1 MKKKIFIT
9 LLAVFML
16 TIFSVTAFAL
26 DLGDIDGNGKIVASD
41 ARMVLRHS
49 AKIELLNE
57 EQAEAADVDANGKI
71 TAADARLIL
80 RVAAKLDLPFEGLG
94 IDEYLV
100 EKGVLNVAVPVDNA
114 PFAYVEDGILKGF
127 DAEAAEKLA
136 SKTRLEV
143 KMHPMSYDECIEAV
157 KNGTCDIA
165 TGVNAD
171 KLPEGTYVAGK
182 YLYCSLTCVVLKNSE
197 LKTVADIRNNKE
209 IAVGVI
215 EDTPGAKIAETN
227 FANGADAY
235 FDTCADAVVAL
246 ENGSVDVLI
255 TDDTYAIYTG
265 NANSSVDFIRD
276 ETFYA
281 VDMAF
286 VTSASSSQLAEKL
299 KPYITAM
306 NSGVDWDESG
316 RSSISVSQN
325 KISLL
330 PGGTACV
337 EITAECFYT
346 PHLSVSLSGNI
357 YKTNIEEINGKT
369 YAFITAPSNL
379 IGIGSVTA
387 VMWSG
392 PQSYEASI
400 EVKIDDGC
408 PDYYQYFDGVR
419 IPDFG
424 AFTKTAPYETVVDK
438 DNGIIVH
445 TYSAEDLYNNGITD
459 SSKLEA
465 YLDAIE
471 SAGYTYMG
479 YQELAN
485 TISLVFVDEKTE
497 KMVTYVEAY
506 DEDGYITAI
515 GVGYMLPDFMFRS

>member
-1 MKKKIFIT
+1 MKKKIIIT
-9 LLAVFML
+9 LLTAILL
-16 TIFSVTAFAL
+16 TILSVTAFAFAT
-26 DLGDIDGNGKIVASD
+26 GDVTGDEKI
-41 ARMVLRHS
+41 
-49 AKIELLNE
+49 N
-57 EQAEAADVDANGKI
+57 
-71 TAADARLIL
+71 AADARLVLRYSAKLQELDEEQFKAADVDNSGIVNAADARKIL

-171 KLPEGTYVAGK
+171 KLPEGTSVAGK
-182 YLYCSLTCVVLKNSE
+182 YLYCSLTCVVLKDSA

-246 ENGSVDVLI
+246 ENGSIDVLI

-276 ETFYA
+276 ETFYT
-281 VDMAF
+281 VDMTF

-316 RSSISVSQN
+316 RSSISASQN
-325 KISLL
+325 KISLR

-346 PHLSVSLSGNI
+346 PHPSFSMSGNI
-357 YKTNIEEINGKT
+357 YKTSIEEINGKT

-392 PQSYEASI
+392 PQFYEASI
-400 EVKIDDGC
+400 EVEIDDGC

-424 AFTKTAPYETVVDK
+424 AFTGTSPMQTEVDTDNKVV
-438 DNGIIVH
+438 VH
-445 TYSAEDLYNNGITD
+445 AYDAVELYNNGITD
-459 SSKLEA
+459 TSQLDA
-465 YLDAIE
+465 YLDSIE
-471 SAGYTYMG
+471 AAGYAYMG
-479 YQELAN
+479 YQEIAN
-485 TISLVFVDEKTE
+485 TVTYIFGNEKTE
-497 KMVTYVEAY
+497 KVVTYVEAY
-506 DEDGYITAI
+506 DEEGYITAI
-515 GVGYMLPDFMFRS
+515 GVGYMLPDYMF